1 MIAARLH
8 PVVAV
13 LEDNLLG
20 FPVMHGRQEG
30 AGTAVMARDEME
42 HQLGIMG
49 RPKNRLVRGHEGQG
63 GSLVQ
68 VAGRVA

>member
-30 AGTAVMARDEME
+30 AGTVVMARDEME
-42 HQLGIMG
+42 HQLGIMD
-49 RPKNRLVRGHEGQG
+49 RPKNRLV
-63 GSLVQ
+63 
-68 VAGRVA
+68 

>member
-42 HQLGIMG
+42 HQLGSWA
-49 RPKNRLVRGHEGQG
+49 VRRTASFEVTRAREAV
-63 GSLVQ
+63 SC
-68 VAGRVA
+68 R